1 MNLHEF
7 VKMAL
12 KSFRTNK
19 MRTFLSVLGIVIG
32 VASVIILV
40 AVGTGAQKQVTE
52 QIGALGS
59 NLITVSAGY
68 TRGGA
73 GRVSRSATGIF
84 TLELAE
90 QMKERIVGIKN
101 IVPTVETMGL
111 LIRGNTNIFSQ
122 IIAVTPAYEE
132 VVDHHPA
139 VGRYIHDLDLKNYA
153 KVVVLGSEVAEDLFG
168 DENPIGQEITISM
181 SGRRMAF
188 TVIGVME
195 SKGQVMFSN
204 FDNRVYIPVTTALA
218 RILNSSY
225 VTGYSIQ
232 AESGDMAKLVVD
244 QLEFF
249 LSRRVA
255 DVSRFRVMSQD
266 TILETVS
273 AATGTMTLML
283 GAIAGIALVVGGIGI
298 MNIMLV
304 TVSERTREI
313 GIRKAIGAKNR
324 DILIQFLIESISLSG
339 MGGILGLIVGFVGG
353 YGLSQLTG
361 FPFVVSWF
369 SAVIAI
375 GFSTMVGLFFGIF
388 PAMKAAKLDPVVAL
402 RYE

>member
-1 MNLHEF
+1 MSLKETL
-7 VKMAL
+7 KMAI
-12 KSFRTNK
+12 KSFQTNK

-68 TRGGA
+68 SRGRA

-84 TLELAE
+84 TLELAN
-90 QMKERIVGIKN
+90 QMKEKIVGIKN

-111 LIRGNTNIFSQ
+111 LIHGNTNIFGQ
-122 IIAVTPAYEE
+122 VIAVTPAYEE
-132 VVDHHPA
+132 VVDHHP
-139 VGRYIHDLDLKNYA
+139 VSGRYIHDIDLANHA

-168 DENPIGQEITISM
+168 EENPIGREITISV

-188 TVIGVME
+188 TVVGVME

-204 FDNRVYIPVTTALA
+204 FDNRVYIPVTTALT
-218 RILNSSY
+218 RILNSRY

-232 AESGDMAKLVVD
+232 AESAEMAKLVVD

-255 DVSRFRVMSQD
+255 DVDRFRVMSQD

-324 DILIQFLIESISLSG
+324 HILIQFLVESISLSG
-339 MGGILGLIVGFVGG
+339 MGGLLGLVVGFVGG
-353 YGLSQLTG
+353 YGISKATG
-361 FPFVVSWF
+361 FPFAVSWF
-369 SAVIAI
+369 SAFIAI

-388 PAMKAAKLDPVVAL
+388 PAMKASRLDPVVAL